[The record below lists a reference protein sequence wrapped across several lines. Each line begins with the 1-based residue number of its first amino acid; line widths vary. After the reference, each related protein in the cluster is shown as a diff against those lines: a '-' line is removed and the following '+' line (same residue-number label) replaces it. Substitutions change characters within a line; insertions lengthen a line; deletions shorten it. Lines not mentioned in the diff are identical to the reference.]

1 MLFLRPA
8 SRFLAGPFA
17 AVLLV
22 VGGCGSLRQIQV
34 FTVSIVNDT
43 GQAVVLRDC
52 AHFCDSSPIVINL
65 APGSSAPINRA
76 TNEHKY
82 FSITTPGGA
91 HIGCLDL
98 YFQTAQPGAQVPV
111 SQATPC
117 PSGGRPP
124 WETIAIVALALLVGL
139 SPILV
144 LAARRRR

>member
-52 AHFCDSSPIVINL
+52 AHFCDSSCWNFASSSGVLVN
-65 APGSSAPINRA
+65 GSM
-76 TNEHKY
+76 
-82 FSITTPGGA
+82 
-91 HIGCLDL
+91 
-98 YFQTAQPGAQVPV
+98 PV
-111 SQATPC
+111 D
-117 PSGGRPP
+117 
-124 WETIAIVALALLVGL
+124 
-139 SPILV
+139 
-144 LAARRRR
+144 